1 MTRTKIRS
9 AYRRILPVPARQWL
23 VRNFRYPYAGKVD
36 FGDLKRTT
44 PISRVWGLDRG
55 TPVDRFYIERFLS
68 SYSSRIC
75 GHALEIGENR
85 YTMQFGGQKVQKSD
99 ILHVA
104 EGFPGATII
113 ADLTRAEHI
122 PTDSFDCIICTQTLH
137 LIFDID
143 LAIGTLHRILKPGGV
158 LLATVP
164 GISQISRYDMDRWGD
179 YWRFTS
185 ASAQRLFEKQFS
197 SQNLSIQVFGNVLAA
212 TAFLQGIAVQDLQEE
227 DLNVADAD
235 YQVLIGLCAIK
246 ERFAD

>member
-9 AYRRILPVPARQWL
+9 VYRRILPVPARQWL
-23 VRNFRYPYAGKVD
+23 VRNFRYPYANKVD

-75 GHALEIGENR
+75 GYALEIGENR

-113 ADLTRAEHI
+113 ADLTQAEHI
-122 PTDSFDCIICTQTLH
+122 PSDSFDCIICTQTLH

-185 ASAQRLFEKQFS
+185 ASAQRIFEKQFS
-197 SQNLSIQVFGNVLAA
+197 SQNLALHVFGNVLAA
-212 TAFLQGIAVQDLQEE
+212 TAFLQGIAVQDLREE
-227 DLNVADAD
+227 DLEVVDPD

-246 ERFAD
+246 GRVGE